1 MEVRQLEAFVA
12 VAEEGAFTRAADRLN
27 VVQPAVSQAVRRLE
41 EEFGFALFE
50 RTSRR
55 VTLTGA
61 GEAFLPHA
69 RAVLTRL
76 ERARRAAIELSV
88 GRTGLVR
95 LASTGGAWDVAQKL
109 LAEHHAAHPDVDV
122 ELGPSGR
129 APKLQAILDGQLDA
143 ALVHSAPPT
152 PGLSF
157 TETSTERWHVVASA
171 RHRLAD
177 TRQIALRAL
186 DRDPLLLVSGEPGG
200 ARRLREQLV
209 ALCRRAGFEPTLGA
223 TLATL
228 DDALIEIARSSAWT
242 FLRAANAR
250 DVARVGVVELDI
262 CDELPPA
269 RLWLAH
275 RSDPAPAIRALAA
288 VASRIRDANPGGAP
302 APITEV

>member
-12 VAEEGAFTRAADRLN
+12 VAEEGAFTRAADRLS

-41 EEFGFALFE
+41 EEFGFTLFE

-55 VTLTGA
+55 VTLTGP
-61 GEAFLPHA
+61 GKAFLPYA
-69 RAVLTRL
+69 RDVLTRL
-76 ERARRAAIELSV
+76 ERAQHAAVELSV
-88 GRTGLVR
+88 GRTGIVR

-109 LAEHHAAHPDVDV
+109 LAEHQSAHPDVDV
-122 ELGPSGR
+122 ELQPQGP
-129 APKLQAILDGQLDA
+129 APKLQAILDGQIDA
-143 ALVHSAPPT
+143 ALVHSTAPT

-157 TETSTERWHVVASA
+157 TEISTEPWHVVASA
-171 RHRLAD
+171 HHPLAG
-177 TRQIALRAL
+177 TGPLSLRGLQAH
-186 DRDPLLLVSGEPGG
+186 PLAFVSGEPDG

-209 ALCRRAGFEPTLGA
+209 ALCRGAGFEPTLGP

-242 FLRAANAR
+242 FLRAANTR
-250 DVARVGVVELDI
+250 DVARVGIVELDI
-262 CDELPPA
+262 RDELPPA

-288 VASRIRDANPGGAP
+288 VAHRIREAEPDEAP
-302 APITEV
+302 LTSRKS